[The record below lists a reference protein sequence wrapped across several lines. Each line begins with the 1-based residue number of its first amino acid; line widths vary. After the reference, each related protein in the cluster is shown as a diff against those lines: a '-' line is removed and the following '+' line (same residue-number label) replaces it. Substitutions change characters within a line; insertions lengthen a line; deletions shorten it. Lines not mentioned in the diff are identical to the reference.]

1 MEDWIIRLVEW
12 GHYWGVALLMLLE
25 TVFPPIPSEI
35 IMTVAGVSS
44 ARGNMNLA
52 GTIAAGTAGAML
64 GNWIWYWVAI
74 KFGEARMNVFID
86 RYSRWLTLDWDEV
99 ERGQSLFRKH
109 GSIIVLVARM
119 LPTLRSLIS
128 IPAGLFGMTFR
139 RFMIFSTIGTAGWTA
154 ALACAGYFLG
164 SQFDDVEKW
173 LGPVST
179 LVIAGIVLTYVWRLL
194 RWKAKPRTDS
204 ALTPVDARSDTH
216 PEA

>member
-25 TVFPPIPSEI
+25 TIFPPIPSEV

-44 ARGNMNLA
+44 ARGTMNLA

-64 GNWIWYWVAI
+64 GNWIWYWVAV
-74 KFGEARMNVFID
+74 KFGEKRMQIFID

-99 ERGQSLFRKH
+99 ERGQRLFRTH
-109 GSIIVLVARM
+109 GSIIVLIARM

-128 IPAGLFGMTFR
+128 IPAGLFRMTLR
-139 RFMIFSTIGTAGWTA
+139 RFLIFSTIGTAGWTA

-164 SQFDDVEKW
+164 TQFGDVEKW
-173 LGPVST
+173 LGPVSN
-179 LVIAGIVLTYVWRLL
+179 LVIAVIVLTYIWRLW
-194 RWKAKPRTDS
+194 RWKPSSK
-204 ALTPVDARSDTH
+204 PVDGRSDTH
-216 PEA
+216 PIA

>member
-25 TVFPPIPSEI
+25 TIFPPIPSEV

-44 ARGNMNLA
+44 ARGTMNLA

-64 GNWIWYWVAI
+64 GNWIWYWVAV
-74 KFGEARMNVFID
+74 KFGEKRMHIFID

-109 GSIIVLVARM
+109 GSIIVLIARM

-139 RFMIFSTIGTAGWTA
+139 RFMIFSTIGSAGWTA

-173 LGPVST
+173 LGPLST
-179 LVIAGIVLTYVWRLL
+179 LVIAGIVLTYLWRLL
-194 RWKAKPRTDS
+194 RWKAKP
-204 ALTPVDARSDTH
+204 LPKPVDVRSGTH
-216 PEA
+216 PKA

>member
-25 TVFPPIPSEI
+25 TIFPPIPSEV

-44 ARGNMNLA
+44 ARGTMNLA

-64 GNWIWYWVAI
+64 GNWIWYWVAV
-74 KFGEARMNVFID
+74 KFGEKRMHVFID

-139 RFMIFSTIGTAGWTA
+139 RFMIFSTIGSAGWTA

-173 LGPVST
+173 LGPLST
-179 LVIAGIVLTYVWRLL
+179 LVIAAIVLTYVWRLL
-194 RWKAKPRTDS
+194 RWKAKPVLMPED
-204 ALTPVDARSDTH
+204 VRSDTH
-216 PEA
+216 PKA